1 METTTKTQTQ
11 TQTQTQTTVDP
22 FLPLV
27 TFAKIEMF
35 RQARVM
41 NGFNFPD
48 NQHVDYWVNNG
59 ILTFQYIDRID
70 RLTQFDGEP
79 IEEDR
84 HSYMTIN
91 LLENARIEQLY
102 DKLQQVFEVIEEHE
116 VYYNTLK

>member
-1 METTTKTQTQ
+1 MNTLE
-11 TQTQTQTTVDP
+11 QTTQKTTDP

-41 NGFNFPD
+41 NGFHFPD
-48 NQHVDYWVNNG
+48 NQMVDYFVKDG

-70 RLTQFDGEP
+70 QLTQGEGEP

-84 HSYMTIN
+84 MSYMTIN

-102 DKLQQVFEVIEEHE
+102 DKLQEVFEVIESHE
-116 VYYNTLK
+116 ITIKTIK

>member
-1 METTTKTQTQ
+1 MNTLEQT
-11 TQTQTQTTVDP
+11 TQTTVDP
-22 FLPLV
+22 YLPLV

-41 NGFNFPD
+41 NGFHFPD
-48 NQHVDYWVNNG
+48 NQMVDYFVKDG

-70 RLTQFDGEP
+70 QLTQGEGEP

-84 HSYMTIN
+84 MSYMTIN

-102 DKLQQVFEVIEEHE
+102 DKLQEVFEVIEEHE
-116 VYYNTLK
+116 VEIKTIK

>member
-1 METTTKTQTQ
+1 MNTLEK
-11 TQTQTQTTVDP
+11 TQTQTTVDP

-41 NGFNFPD
+41 NGFHFKD
-48 NQHVDYWVNNG
+48 NQSVDYWVKDG

-84 HSYMTIN
+84 YEYLTIN
-91 LLENARIEQLY
+91 LLENNRIEQLY
-102 DKLQQVFEVIEEHE
+102 DKLEQVFEVIEEHE
-116 VYYNTLK
+116 VYYKTLK

>member
-1 METTTKTQTQ
+1 MNTLEK
-11 TQTQTQTTVDP
+11 TQTQTTVDP

-41 NGFNFPD
+41 NGFHFKD
-48 NQHVDYWVNNG
+48 NQSVDFWVKDG

-70 RLTQFDGEP
+70 RLTQFDGEM

-84 HSYMTIN
+84 HSYMTID

-102 DKLQQVFEVIEEHE
+102 DKLEQVFEVIEEHE

>member
-1 METTTKTQTQ
+1 MNTLEQT
-11 TQTQTQTTVDP
+11 TQTTADP

-41 NGFNFPD
+41 NGFHFPD
-48 NQHVDYWVNNG
+48 NQMVDYFVKNG

-70 RLTQFDGEP
+70 QLTQGEGEP

-84 HSYMTIN
+84 MSYMTIN

-102 DKLQQVFEVIEEHE
+102 DKLQEVFEVIEEHE
-116 VYYNTLK
+116 VKIKTIK